1 MSAGPQLFRIDNES
15 RESSRMDEVEFSRLG
30 LQERRDIQEW
40 IATNP
45 GILGND
51 LVIVGKE
58 FSDFDRTSERLDLLA
73 VDADGKLV
81 VIELKRDD
89 SGTDAHWQ
97 AIKYAS
103 YLRDASQDDIVAMYA
118 RHEGIPEAD
127 ATQRLLQHLG
137 SDDLNALNN
146 DQRIVL
152 ASHRFAPEVTSA
164 CLWLNEK
171 VPGDD
176 LITCIQLTPHH
187 DAESGSLYVQVNTI
201 IPVPGTEDLSIG
213 ISDGRDQVGTRRSGT
228 GERLSA
234 TFARSIRHEATPFL
248 RRVADITQE
257 GLPEAIRPDRR
268 SKWAGQGGGQVG
280 EHRYYHLWYSR
291 EPWGNWTTSY
301 HVNLFRD
308 DSAGWRAE
316 VLLETYDA
324 DLKQKLRNSIENFS
338 ERTSDSHISESLD
351 YDFANAIASSLARII
366 SEFTSMVEREYE
378 NIKNDEQA

>member
-1 MSAGPQLFRIDNES
+1 MSTGPQLFRIDNES
-15 RESSRMDEVEFSRLG
+15 RESSKVEEVEFSRLG

-40 IATNP
+40 VAANP
-45 GILGND
+45 GILGDD
-51 LVIVGKE
+51 LLIVGKE
-58 FSDFDRTSERLDLLA
+58 FSGFDRTSERLDLLA

-103 YLRDASQDDIVAMYA
+103 YLRDASQEDIVGMFA
-118 RHEGIPEAD
+118 RHEDIPEAD
-127 ATQRLLQHLG
+127 AAQKLLQHLG
-137 SDDLNALNN
+137 ADDLNALNN

-176 LITCIQLTPHH
+176 LITCVQLTPHH
-187 DAESGSLYVQVNTI
+187 DAETGSLYVQVNTI

-213 ISDGRDQVGTRRSGT
+213 ISDGRDSAGDGSRGF
-228 GERLSA
+228 GEKLGK
-234 TFARSIRHEATPFL
+234 TFARSIRHETTPFL
-248 RRVADITQE
+248 RSVGEITLA
-257 GLPEAIRPDRR
+257 GLPETVKPDRH
-268 SKWAGQGGGQVG
+268 SKWAGQGGGQRG

-291 EPWGNWTTSY
+291 QPWGNWTTSY
-301 HVNLFRD
+301 HVNMYRHE
-308 DSAGWRAE
+308 SSGWRAE

-324 DLKQKLRNSIENFS
+324 DLKQHLRNSIDGFG
-338 ERTSDSHISESLD
+338 ERTSDSHFSELLD
-351 YDFANAIASSLARII
+351 DEFANTIATTLTRII
-366 SEFTSMVEREYE
+366 NEFTPLVDKEYE
-378 NIKNDEQA
+378 NLQNSEQA

>member
-15 RESSRMDEVEFSRLG
+15 RESSKVEEVEFSRLG

-40 IATNP
+40 IAANP
-45 GILGND
+45 GILGDD
-51 LVIVGKE
+51 LLVVGKE

-103 YLRDASQDDIVAMYA
+103 YLRDASQEAIVGMLA
-118 RHEGIPEAD
+118 RHESTSEDD
-127 ATQRLLQHLG
+127 ARHRLLRHLQ

-176 LITCIQLTPHH
+176 LLTCVQLTPHH
-187 DAESGSLYVQVNTI
+187 DVESGSLYVQVNTI

-213 ISDGRDQVGTRRSGT
+213 ISDGREPVGDGGGL
-228 GERLSA
+228 GEALRK
-234 TFARSIRHEATPFL
+234 TFARSIRHETTPFL
-248 RRVADITQE
+248 RSVADITQ
-257 GLPEAIRPDRR
+257 GRLSADVRPDRR
-268 SKWAGQGGGQVG
+268 SRWAGQGGGQNE

-301 HVNLFRD
+301 HVNLYRSESSD
-308 DSAGWRAE
+308 WRAE
-316 VLLETYDA
+316 VLLETYDV
-324 DLKQKLRNSIENFS
+324 DLKRSLRNTIQSFD
-338 ERTSDSHISESLD
+338 ERSSDSHVSESLD
-351 YDFANAIASSLARII
+351 DDFANTIASTLIRII
-366 SEFTSMVEREYE
+366 SEFTPLVDKEYE
-378 NIKNDEQA
+378 NLRNDEQA

>member
-1 MSAGPQLFRIDNES
+1 MSAGPQLFRIDNDS
-15 RESSRMDEVEFSRLG
+15 RESSRMEEVEFSRLG

-40 IATNP
+40 ISTNP
-45 GILGND
+45 GILGDD
-51 LVIVGKE
+51 LLIVGKE

-103 YLRDASQDDIVAMYA
+103 YLRDASQDDIVGMLA
-118 RHEGIPEAD
+118 RHEGIGETD
-127 ATQRLLQHLG
+127 ATQKLLQHLG

-164 CLWLNEK
+164 CLWLNER
-171 VPGDD
+171 VPGED
-176 LITCIQLTPHH
+176 LITCVQLTPHH
-187 DAESGSLYVQVNTI
+187 DAETGSLYVQVNTI

-213 ISDGRDQVGTRRSGT
+213 ISDGRDPVGTRSSGI
-228 GERLSA
+228 GERLST

-248 RRVADITQE
+248 RSVADITLE
-257 GLPEAIRPDRR
+257 GLPEAIRPDKQSR
-268 SKWAGQGGGQVG
+268 WAGQGGDQVG

-301 HVNLFRD
+301 HVNLFRV
-308 DSAGWRAE
+308 DSSSWRAE

-324 DLKQKLRNSIENFS
+324 GLKQNLRNSIENFDD
-338 ERTSDSHISESLD
+338 RTSDSHFSESLD
-351 YDFANAIASSLARII
+351 DNFANAIASTLAKII
-366 SEFTSMVEREYE
+366 DEFTPLVDQEYE
-378 NIKNDEQA
+378 NIRNYEQA